1 MPSVFSWA
9 TVKIASLTSLLVTGW
24 YSMSSGYGVRLVGG
38 SLGRVAGSGN
48 RWLHS
53 TWHFSSWVIAGG
65 ESSPMC
71 MGGDAVVHFGLVQVV
86 HFSLVQSL
94 IFHTFCALASD
105 AILW

>member
-48 RWLHS
+48 RWLCS
-53 TWHFSSWVIAGG
+53 TQHFSSWVIAGG
-65 ESSPMC
+65 KSSPVY
-71 MGGDAVVHFGLVQVV
+71 MGGDAVVCFG
-86 HFSLVQSL
+86 LVQSL
-94 IFHTFCALASD
+94 IFHTFCVLASD
-105 AILW
+105 VILW